1 MRTLD
6 KKKIE
11 RINELAKKSKVEGLT
26 NEERNEQAILRKE
39 YLEMIKAN
47 FRATLDN
54 IEVVDKK

>member
-1 MRTLD
+1 MD

-11 RINELAKKSKVEGLT
+11 RINELAKKSKAEGLT

-39 YLEMIKAN
+39 YLETIKAN